1 MRFKKFVEERTIK
14 EIKGVDSGFGQ
25 AGTFE
30 EGNKVGKINKKTVR
44 KYSSYEK
51 RVNVLNAVIKFT
63 D

>member
-44 KYSSYEK
+44 KYSSYE
-51 RVNVLNAVIKFT
+51 
-63 D
+63 